1 MDWKM
6 LSTDDGNR
14 IRGSYGDAVVVDPA
28 EPHRPVESRLFRAD
42 ARAPMRWPSAMPI
55 VMATR
60 CRFSL
65 LIGPDMGNE
74 QVTLGTARCMPTSRP
89 FPSEA
94 LSPFGMG
101 KARAP
106 PKVSPS
112 RKSSTTLLGLSGL
125 TLAMAFIPHDF
136 IGSSY
141 RHTVI
146 CNGN

>member
-6 LSTDDGNR
+6 LNTDDGNR
-14 IRGSYGDAVVVDPA
+14 IRGSRGDAVVVDPA
-28 EPHRPVESRLFRAD
+28 VLIDLAEYLES
-42 ARAPMRWPSAMPI
+42 I
-55 VMATR
+55 
-60 CRFSL
+60 
-65 LIGPDMGNE
+65 
-74 QVTLGTARCMPTSRP
+74 TSVVYW
-89 FPSEA
+89 E
-94 LSPFGMG
+94 G
-101 KARAP
+101 KARVP

-136 IGSSY
+136 IGASY